1 MSSKVEQ
8 ALIWM
13 LKQIADGKEYPD
25 AHTSAAIKFGV
36 DADELR
42 DAYDNS
48 F

>member
-1 MSSKVEQ
+1 MSKIEQ

-13 LKQIADGKEYPD
+13 LQEIGKGREYPD

-36 DADELR
+36 DADQLR
-42 DAYDNS
+42 DAYDNA

>member
-1 MSSKVEQ
+1 MISKIEQ

-13 LKQIADGKEYPD
+13 LQEISKGREYPD

-42 DAYDNS
+42 DAYDA

>member
-1 MSSKVEQ
+1 MSKIEQ

-13 LKQIADGKEYPD
+13 LQEIGNGKEYPD

-42 DAYDNS
+42 DAYDA

>member
-1 MSSKVEQ
+1 MSKIEQ

-13 LKQIADGKEYPD
+13 LQEIGKGREYPD

-36 DADELR
+36 DGDALR
-42 DAYDNS
+42 DAYDA